1 VRNGIRFLLG
11 LGFKATAAGQ
21 TPKTSTG
28 LAAAAWREL
37 RRIGIRRKDHADDP
51 QRILGGPVSYIASF
65 LTVVLLSA
73 PGVFAANPAIAASGV
88 KNAASFADP
97 ALPHGAIAQGSIFN
111 VFGSNMGPASL
122 AYASM
127 LPLPTTLSG
136 TQVSVTVNGS
146 TVQCFMIYTSAGQ
159 VAAILPSTTPVGT
172 GTITVSYNGA
182 ASATAPIKVAP
193 SSFGIFTINQQGG
206 GQAVV
211 QDANYKFNS
220 ATFAFQPGETVVLW
234 GTGLGPIS
242 GSDASTPPSG
252 NIPGINVTVM
262 VGGVPAAVTYAGRSG
277 FSGDDQV
284 AFTIPSGVSG
294 CNVPV
299 GVSVSGASGSNTV
312 VSNYTTIAVGSGTT
326 CSSPGVP
333 PAPASGGPVRLGTF
347 VLARATLLSP
357 PLISAPVTADAG
369 SGGFT
374 MLSSSGDGQ
383 GLDLNYGACAIEPS
397 VPKSTVTSTQLD
409 GGPVINVSGP
419 NGARQLPVIKG
430 SVGAFY
436 TNLGGGTS
444 LPGQA
449 AQPLYLDPGTYSVDN
464 ASGGKDVGA
473 FKFNLTVPQPL
484 VWPNFTSN
492 NTISRSSPLTVN
504 WTGGDPNGDVMISGS
519 SGVNATVQVFFIC
532 RARVSDGSITVPVS
546 ILQALPASAT
556 VSGVPVGGL
565 GLSTGNAGQS
575 STPSGLDLFSTAFSQ
590 QITKTVAFQ

>member
-1 VRNGIRFLLG
+1 MTHSLVTPRVASIALFLALV
-11 LGFKATAAGQ
+11 L
-21 TPKTSTG
+21 S
-28 LAAAAWREL
+28 
-37 RRIGIRRKDHADDP
+37 
-51 QRILGGPVSYIASF
+51 IA
-65 LTVVLLSA
+65 
-73 PGVFAANPAIAASGV
+73 PNVFAANPVIAASGV
-88 KNAASFADP
+88 KNAASYADP

-127 LPLPTTLSG
+127 LPLPTILSG
-136 TQVSVTVNGS
+136 TQVSVTVTGS

-182 ASATAPIKVAP
+182 ASATQPIKVAA

-211 QDANYKFNS
+211 QDGDYKFNS

-242 GSDASTPPSG
+242 GSDANTPPSG
-252 NIPGINVTVM
+252 NIPGINVTVY
-262 VGGVPAAVTYAGRSG
+262 VGGLPATVTYAGRSG

-284 AFTIPSGVSG
+284 AFTIPSGVTG

-299 GVSVSGASGSNTV
+299 GVYVSAANGSNTV
-312 VSNYTTIAVGSGTT
+312 VSNFTTIAVGSGTT
-326 CSSPGVP
+326 CTSNGVP
-333 PAPASGGPVRLGTF
+333 PTPASGGSVRQGSF
-347 VLARATLLSP
+347 VLARVTLLSP
-357 PLISAPVTADAG
+357 PLITSPTTADAG

-374 MLSSSGDGQ
+374 RLSSSGDGQ
-383 GLDLNYGACAIEPS
+383 GLDLNYGECAIDPS
-397 VPKSTVTSTQLD
+397 VPKSTVTSTPLD

-430 SVGAFY
+430 SVGSFY
-436 TNLGGGTS
+436 TNLGGGTP

-464 ASGGKDVGA
+464 GAGGKDVGA
-473 FKFNLTVPQPL
+473 FKFNLMVPPAL
-484 VWPNFTSN
+484 VWPGFTSN
-492 NTISRSSPLTVN
+492 NTISRSSPLTVS
-504 WTGGDPNGDVMISGS
+504 WTGGDPSLDVNVTGS
-519 SGVNATVQVFFIC
+519 SGVSVAAQVSFTC
-532 RARVSDGSITVPVS
+532 RARVSDGSLTVPVS
-546 ILQALPASAT
+546 ILQALPVSAM
-556 VSGVPVGGL
+556 VSGIPVGGL
-565 GLSTGNAGQS
+565 GLSTGNPGAS
-575 STPSGLDLFSTAFSQ
+575 SLPSGLDVFSTAFVQ